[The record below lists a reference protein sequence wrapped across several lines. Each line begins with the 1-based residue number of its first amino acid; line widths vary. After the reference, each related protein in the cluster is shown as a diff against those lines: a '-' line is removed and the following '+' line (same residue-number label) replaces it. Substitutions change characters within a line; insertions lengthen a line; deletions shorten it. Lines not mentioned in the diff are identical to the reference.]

1 MFYPQDLSNYLK
13 SLVGIDYFK
22 AQLYLEEELIK
33 GYSKDLTSLK
43 VEEPSFNLKYARLQG
58 QIESLRELSAK
69 RKVLT
74 TRSEPSSFVTKGE

>member
-13 SLVGIDYFK
+13 QLVGIDYFK
-22 AQLYLEEELIK
+22 AEMYLEEELIK
-33 GYSKDLTSLK
+33 GYAKDLTSLK

-58 QIESLRELSAK
+58 QIEALRELSAK

-74 TRSEPSSFVTKGE
+74 TRSEHSSSVNKGE